1 MRAVR
6 SACEELVTELEH
18 LGWEFDESIPL
29 HEPGVVT
36 LEHLDALEH
45 VVGPLPEVAID
56 FWLEVGGIDL
66 SGDHPDWD
74 TDELKPLVLEAPL
87 DDFLE
92 QVVQMA
98 EEGDVNRLPVSPDF
112 ALGLDNAA
120 TVVQPGDPVGLL
132 EHLRIV
138 LLGHGGIVGWP
149 DGPPPELVAAASSLP
164 RF

>member
-6 SACEELVTELEH
+6 AACEELVSELEH
-18 LGWEFDESIPL
+18 LGWEFDEQTPL

-36 LEHLDALEH
+36 LAHLDALEA
-45 VVGPLPEVAID
+45 VVGPLPSVAVD
-56 FWLEVGGIDL
+56 FWLEVGGVDL

-74 TDELKPLVLEAPL
+74 TDALTPLVLDAPL
-87 DDFLE
+87 DDVLE
-92 QVVQMA
+92 QVVQAA
-98 EEGDVNRLPVSPDF
+98 EAGEVHRLPVSPDF

-120 TVVQPGDPVGLL
+120 TVIQPGDPVGLL

-138 LLGHGGIVGWP
+138 LLTYGGITGWP
-149 DGPPPELVAAASSLP
+149 DAPPPELSAVAQALP